1 MDYLKRAEVERE
13 EEWGEKWIKEIPHLH
28 FKQDWKV
35 KIIPPF
41 GGAIARFW
49 IDKGDNHVSVYLDCY
64 DKLGYFGAPYWEVYP
79 YEEDV
84 YRVAMNDTD
93 ELLKIIAE
101 VIDA

>member
-1 MDYLKRAEVERE
+1 MDYLKRAEVERD
-13 EEWGEKWIKEIPHLH
+13 EEWREKWIQKIPHLH

-41 GGAIARFW
+41 GGAIARFL

-64 DKLGYFGAPYWEVYP
+64 DKLGYFGEPYWEVYP

-93 ELLKIIAE
+93 ELVKIIAE

>member
-1 MDYLKRAEVERE
+1 MDYLKRAEVERD
-13 EEWGEKWIKEIPHLH
+13 EEWREKWVEKIPHLQ
-28 FKQDWKV
+28 FKEDWKI

-49 IDKGDNHVSVYLDCY
+49 IDKEGNHVSVYLDCY
-64 DKLGYFGAPYWEVYP
+64 ENLGYFGEPYWEVYP
-79 YEEDV
+79 YKDDV

-101 VIDA
+101 VIDI